1 MSAGGEAVLG
11 RRTSQTQSNYVY
23 GSITDK
29 ISDIVLSRAG
39 GPRFRIALA
48 VAAAFTLLFLVAI
61 SYLFAT
67 GVGIWGVNEPVA
79 WAFALTNFVWWVGIG
94 HAGTFISA
102 ILLLVRQKWRTSINR
117 FAEAMT
123 IFAVA
128 MAGLMPILHLG
139 RPWFAYW
146 LVPYPDVMNLWPQW
160 RSPLVWDIFAISTY
174 IVVSILFW
182 YMGLLPDLATLRDR
196 AQEQW
201 QRFVYGLFA
210 LGWRGDARHWHRY
223 DSAYLLMAGLA
234 TPLVISVHSV
244 VSLDFSV
251 ANLPG
256 WHSTI
261 FPPYFVAGALF
272 SGFAMALTIAIPLRH
287 VFQLQ
292 EFITARHLNNMAKLM
307 LACGLIVAYSY
318 AVEIW
323 TAFYSADR
331 FEIFAVRNRA
341 FGPYGWIYWCVLAF
355 NVAIPQALWWRRTR
369 ASPAALLGIA
379 IVINIGMWME
389 RFMIIVTSLHRDFLP
404 SSWGYFVPTF
414 WDWATLAGSLGTFA
428 LLFLLFVRFL
438 PAISMSEMR
447 KLEKEKGAAQ

>member
-1 MSAGGEAVLG
+1 
-11 RRTSQTQSNYVY
+11 
-23 GSITDK
+23 
-29 ISDIVLSRAG
+29 
-39 GPRFRIALA
+39 
-48 VAAAFTLLFLVAI
+48 
-61 SYLFAT
+61 
-67 GVGIWGVNEPVA
+67 
-79 WAFALTNFVWWVGIG
+79 
-94 HAGTFISA
+94 
-102 ILLLVRQKWRTSINR
+102 
-117 FAEAMT
+117 
-123 IFAVA
+123 
-128 MAGLMPILHLG
+128 
-139 RPWFAYW
+139 
-146 LVPYPDVMNLWPQW
+146 
-160 RSPLVWDIFAISTY
+160 
-174 IVVSILFW
+174 
-182 YMGLLPDLATLRDR
+182 
-196 AQEQW
+196 
-201 QRFVYGLFA
+201 
-210 LGWRGDARHWHRY
+210 
-223 DSAYLLMAGLA
+223 MAGLA

-287 VFQLQ
+287 VFRLQ

-318 AVEIW
+318 AVETW

-355 NVAIPQALWWRRTR
+355 NVVIPQALWWRRTR